1 MEIRRLGLFLRN
13 ALKSWAGVV
22 VPPRSSW
29 GTTESV
35 DAEKAV
41 ASSDGANLAA
51 DGAWKP
57 RSDNRTVCS

>member
-1 MEIRRLGLFLRN
+1 MRRFGLFLRN
-13 ALKSWAGVV
+13 VLKSWAGVV

-35 DAEKAV
+35 DAGKV
-41 ASSDGANLAA
+41 GASSDGVNFSA